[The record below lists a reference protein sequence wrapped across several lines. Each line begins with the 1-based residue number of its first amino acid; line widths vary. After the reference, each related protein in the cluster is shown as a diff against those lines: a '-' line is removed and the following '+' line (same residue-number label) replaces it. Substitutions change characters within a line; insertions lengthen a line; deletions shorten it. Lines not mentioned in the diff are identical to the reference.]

1 MEKRRKEGSKE
12 GREKEINKEIQE
24 LSPEPQ
30 IG

>member
-1 MEKRRKEGSKE
+1 MEKRRKESSKE
-12 GREKEINKEIQE
+12 GRGKEINKGIQE